1 MNESKEVMAANI
13 KHYMELQNKT
23 ASEVCKALGIKQNTF
38 SDWVNAKTYPR
49 IDKIELMAKY
59 FGVSKAHL
67 VEANNRP
74 DVLCN
79 LENGNRLFIEV
90 TTDRKQLFTTLN
102 KRAMKLSDDDL
113 NKVVEIMKVFAEQ
126 KEKDA
131 ALNEQMQDLKKQM
144 DDTQKKIDPLLGDD

>member
-1 MNESKEVMAANI
+1 MNENKEVMAANI

-67 VEANNRP
+67 VEANHRP
-74 DVLCN
+74 DVLYN
-79 LENGNRLFIEV
+79 MDHGERLFVEV
-90 TTDRKQLFTTLN
+90 AADRKQLFATLN

-113 NKVVEIMKVFAEQ
+113 KKVVEIMKVFAEQ
-126 KEKDA
+126 KEKEA
-131 ALNEQMQDLKKQM
+131 PINEQMQDLKKQM
-144 DDTQKKIDPLLGDD
+144 DDTQK